1 MRDDDVWA
9 RMTPNSTLG
18 VWGVLAL
25 LCGAVLASG
34 AAALAP
40 APEVAARG
48 VPRPLQLAWDGTALL
63 VLSPDARG
71 DSAGEIYRV
80 HVDETAIDVSEQP
93 RTRVPFA
100 HAGARTIGSLAIEPT
115 SGALFLGEE
124 NGRRVWRLDADG
136 RMTPYATGLR
146 RLAGG
151 STLAFD
157 RSGRL
162 VLLDHADPFLSPPD
176 DGPAGLEHF
185 RDDEYRGPVVHRLAL
200 DAAVPVPRRMGA
212 VAPLFP
218 RGWGG
223 GSAAL
228 PHLVAVAVAGDELR
242 VLSSSGDLF
251 RLADDGRP
259 ALVAKLPRREYT
271 RANMLTAPDG
281 TVYVSGGFHSGTV
294 FRIGTDGAVSV
305 VAADLADPAGIALD
319 HRGWLY
325 IAESAQHRVLRVRT
339 P

>member
-1 MRDDDVWA
+1 MR
-9 RMTPNSTLG
+9 LG
-18 VWGVLAL
+18 GWGVSAV
-25 LCGAVLASG
+25 LCGAMLVPA

-40 APEVAARG
+40 APDIAVRG
-48 VPRPLQLAWDGTALL
+48 VPRPLQLAWDGAALL

-71 DSAGEIYRV
+71 ESAGEIYRV
-80 HVDETAIDVSEQP
+80 RLDEDAVDLSIQP

-100 HAGARTIGSLAIEPT
+100 HAGARTIGSLVVEPT
-115 SGALFLGEE
+115 SGALLLGEE
-124 NGRRVWRLDADG
+124 NGSRVCPQDAD
-136 RMTPYATGLR
+136 RRLTPYATGLR

-157 RSGRL
+157 RRGRL
-162 VLLDHADPFLSPPD
+162 VLLDHADPFLSPQE
-176 DGPAGLEHF
+176 DGPPAGLEHF
-185 RDDEYRGPVVHRLAL
+185 RDDEYRGPVVHRLAV
-200 DAAVPVPRRMGA
+200 DAPVPGPRRMGA
-212 VAPLFP
+212 IAPLLP

-223 GSAAL
+223 KSAAL
-228 PHLVAVAVAGDELR
+228 PHLVAVAVSGDELR
-242 VLSSSGDLF
+242 VLSSSGELY

-259 ALVAKLPRREYT
+259 VLVAKLPRREYT

-281 TVYVSGGFHSGTV
+281 TVFVSGGFHSGTV
-294 FRIGTDGAVSV
+294 FRIAVDGTVSV

-325 IAESAQHRVLRVRT
+325 IAESAQHRILRVRT

>member
-1 MRDDDVWA
+1 MR
-9 RMTPNSTLG
+9 LG
-18 VWGVLAL
+18 GSSVCAL
-25 LCGAVLASG
+25 LCGAMLSP
-34 AAALAP
+34 AAAVIAP
-40 APEVAARG
+40 IPEVAVRG
-48 VPRPLQLAWDGTALL
+48 VPRPLQLAWDGGALL

-71 DSAGEIYRV
+71 ESAGEIYRV
-80 HVDETAIDVSEQP
+80 RLDEEAVDLSNQP
-93 RTRVPFA
+93 RTRLPFA
-100 HAGARTIGSLAIEPT
+100 HKGARTIGSLAVEPT

-124 NGRRVWRLDADG
+124 NGRRVWRLGADG
-136 RMTPYATGLR
+136 RLTAYATGLR

-157 RSGRL
+157 KSGRL
-162 VLLDHADPFLSPPD
+162 VLLDHADPFLSPQE

-200 DAAVPVPRRMGA
+200 DAAVPMAGRIGA

-218 RGWGG
+218 RGWGNR
-223 GSAAL
+223 SAAL
-228 PHLVAVAVAGDELR
+228 PHLVAVAVSGDELR
-242 VLSSSGDLF
+242 VLSSSGELY
-251 RLADDGRP
+251 RLADEGRP
-259 ALVAKLPRREYT
+259 MLVAKLPRREYT

-281 TVYVSGGFHSGTV
+281 TVFVSGGFHSGTV
-294 FRIGTDGAVSV
+294 FRVSVDGTVSV

-325 IAESAQHRVLRVRT
+325 IAESAQHRILRVRT

>member
-1 MRDDDVWA
+1 M
-9 RMTPNSTLG
+9 
-18 VWGVLAL
+18 L
-25 LCGAVLASG
+25 LCGALLAP
-34 AAALAP
+34 AASALAP
-40 APEVAARG
+40 VPEIAVRG
-48 VPRPLQLAWDGTALL
+48 VPRPLQLAWDGAALL

-71 DSAGEIYRV
+71 ESAGEIYRV
-80 HVDETAIDVSEQP
+80 RLDEHVVQLTDEP
-93 RTRVPFA
+93 RTRVPFP
-100 HAGARTIGSLAIEPT
+100 HAGARTIGSLAIEPA
-115 SGALFLGEE
+115 SRALLLGEE
-124 NGRRVWRLDADG
+124 NGSRVWRLDADG

-162 VLLDHADPFLSPPD
+162 VLLDHADPFLSPQHD
-176 DGPAGLEHF
+176 RPAGFEHF
-185 RDDEYRGPVVHRLAL
+185 REDEYRGPVVHRLAM
-200 DAAVPVPRRMGA
+200 DAAAPGPRRMGD
-212 VAPLFP
+212 VTPLFP

-223 GSAAL
+223 RSGAL

-242 VLSSSGDLF
+242 VLSSSGELY

-271 RANMLTAPDG
+271 RANMLTGADG

-294 FRIGTDGAVSV
+294 FRVAVDGTVSV
-305 VAADLADPAGIALD
+305 VAANLADPAGIALD
-319 HRGWLY
+319 QRGWLY
-325 IAESAQHRVLRVRT
+325 IAESAQHRILRVRT